1 MSLKINKI
9 NSICEFNAGSSLVTV
24 TTGSEARA
32 FGVAPPV
39 VDVQSSPA
47 RAVSGSFSEKH
58 DLPAVA

>member
-1 MSLKINKI
+1 M
-9 NSICEFNAGSSLVTV
+9 TV

-32 FGVAPPV
+32 FGVAPSV
-39 VDVQSSPA
+39 VDLQSSPA